1 MSENSKVV
9 WIVSVN
15 VWSGRVLNAQVRII
29 DSNLSI
35 GSTSNGN
42 GTVNVCINPAKE
54 DVDACGDDKQKVFG
68 VIRNSLYYKSCLLRY
83 THTNSLVF

>member
-1 MSENSKVV
+1 MSDNSKVV

-29 DSNLSI
+29 DSNFSI

-42 GTVNVCINPAKE
+42 GTVNVCVNPIKE
-54 DVDACGDDKQKVFG
+54 DADACGNDKQKVFDA
-68 VIRNSLYYKSCLLRY
+68 IRNSLYYKSCLLEY
-83 THTNSLVF
+83 TFTNTLVF